1 MQHLSKVAAT
11 PQHNQCIGVFV
22 WCANRPCHS
31 PTTTSPSLA
40 HTTTMLTNHDVVQ
53 LVKCNTLPSTHVQ
66 QQQWWWWKVR
76 VDNKGEINIG
86 DPLSWL
92 MTNKQLVHA
101 MVCQVVTN
109 NHHMC
114 TAKLT
119 NINKVHHM
127 VVNHV

>member
-1 MQHLSKVAAT
+1 MPFTNHHKSIFGT
-11 PQHNQCIGVFV
+11 H
-22 WCANRPCHS
+22 
-31 PTTTSPSLA
+31 
-40 HTTTMLTNHDVVQ
+40 TTMLTNHDVVQ
-53 LVKCNTLPSTHVQ
+53 LVKCNTLPSTHMQ
-66 QQQWWWWKVR
+66 QQQQWWWWWWKVR

>member
-1 MQHLSKVAAT
+1 MQIFST
-11 PQHNQCIGVFV
+11 PLLFPQ
-22 WCANRPCHS
+22 
-31 PTTTSPSLA
+31 
-40 HTTTMLTNHDVVQ
+40 LT
-53 LVKCNTLPSTHVQ
+53 
-66 QQQWWWWKVR
+66 R
-76 VDNKGEINIG
+76 
-86 DPLSWL
+86 L

-109 NHHMC
+109 NNHMC